1 MDHAGGTSPE
11 ADTVVFDKFH
21 IPAVLYSSRDGLFP
35 IEGVSYYGEVKSE
48 LTRATLVD
56 SIAKFQSFQAL
67 QPLPNAQNQI
77 FWPPRFLFAWSS
89 DLKGSGIESE
99 LERYIDAD
107 NNALVNPAATILCV
121 VGNEYCCAIRGQDGK
136 TAWYK
141 IGQTDGV
148 QEVVSFIGGVA
159 NSLVDLR
166 MQRFGTRFGHYIISF
181 ANSVKLREIT
191 Q

>member
-1 MDHAGGTSPE
+1 M
-11 ADTVVFDKFH
+11 
-21 IPAVLYSSRDGLFP
+21 
-35 IEGVSYYGEVKSE
+35 
-48 LTRATLVD
+48 
-56 SIAKFQSFQAL
+56 
-67 QPLPNAQNQI
+67 
-77 FWPPRFLFAWSS
+77 
-89 DLKGSGIESE
+89 KGSGIESE